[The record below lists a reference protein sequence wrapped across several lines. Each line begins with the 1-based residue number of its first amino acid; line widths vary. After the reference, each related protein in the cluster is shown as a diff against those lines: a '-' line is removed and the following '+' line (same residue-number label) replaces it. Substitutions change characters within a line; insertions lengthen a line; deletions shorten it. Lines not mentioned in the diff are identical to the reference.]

1 MWYKVGLKVKIDDIS
16 QIQNVTALDVA
27 NAMAAFFNS
36 ADIVCEVVADP
47 ELIPILDSKHE

>member
-36 ADIVCEVVADP
+36 VDIICEVVAEP

>member
-1 MWYKVGLKVKIDDIS
+1 MWYKVGLKVNIDDIS
-16 QIQNVTALDVA
+16 QLRNVTEFDVA

-36 ADIVCEVVADP
+36 ADIVCEVVCDP